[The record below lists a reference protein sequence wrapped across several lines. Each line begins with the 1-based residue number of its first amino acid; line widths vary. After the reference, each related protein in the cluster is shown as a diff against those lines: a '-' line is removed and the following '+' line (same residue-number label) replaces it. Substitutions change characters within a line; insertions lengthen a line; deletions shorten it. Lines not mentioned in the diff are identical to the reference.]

1 MHPLSFSEE
10 YLQVEHVESKKDC
23 EIVKP
28 TIVFNASDKPLSI
41 NNEILAPHGSS
52 LFTKVS
58 IPHAVDVVLMTCAYE
73 LSALLRFPKREDI
86 MKNWSHVHDIFS
98 LPHLEHT
105 NLWRSPKE
113 QIGKVAYNLWFAAEG
128 TDCGI
133 HNEHNFLEVHTQI
146 WGTGHMQ
153 KFHEKDAATM
163 YQDIYM
169 TPGYTHEPFCK
180 DDHQY
185 PWHRYYADTDCIWL
199 AVEYYD

>member
-1 MHPLSFSEE
+1 MHQFSFSEPH
-10 YLQVEHVESKKDC
+10 LQVQQIETGKDFPLTQ
-23 EIVKP
+23 P
-28 TIVFNASDKPLSI
+28 TIVFNASANLLQVGA
-41 NNEILAPHGSS
+41 ETVAPRASS
-52 LFTKVS
+52 VFERVT
-58 IPHAVDVVLMTCAYE
+58 IPTADNVVLITSEYG
-73 LSALLRFPKREDI
+73 LSAITRYPSRDEV
-86 MKNWSHVHDIFS
+86 MKKWSHVRDIFP
-98 LPHLEHT
+98 LPHLQNT
-105 NLWRSPKE
+105 NLWRSPKV

-153 KFHEKDAATM
+153 KFHEKDAATI

-169 TPGYTHEPFCK
+169 TPGYTHVAFCGNDYK
-180 DDHQY
+180 Y